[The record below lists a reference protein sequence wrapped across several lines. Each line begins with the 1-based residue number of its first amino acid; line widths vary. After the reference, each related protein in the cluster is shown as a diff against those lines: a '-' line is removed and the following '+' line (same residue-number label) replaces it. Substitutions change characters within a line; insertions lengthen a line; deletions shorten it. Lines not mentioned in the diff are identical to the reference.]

1 MFCGLD
7 FGTSNSTLGTLAGN
21 SLQLLSLE
29 ATGKDTL
36 PSTLFYHE
44 ESQRIDFGRAALES
58 YLEGDEGRLMRS
70 IKSVLGTSLAAEST
84 TVGDRRLPFKAV
96 IATFLREMKRRA
108 EAQIGQELTSVV
120 QGRPVNFVDHD
131 PDANREAQDML
142 EEILRSIGFRE
153 ISFQLEPIAAAW
165 QYEAEA
171 TSEDLALVV
180 DMGGGTSD
188 FSVIRIRP
196 DRDGTEIG
204 MEDVLANTGIR
215 LGGIDFDQLL
225 SLATIMPL
233 LGYKAP
239 LQGGRLRNPNW
250 IYSHLSLWPKI
261 NLLYAAK
268 VRRNIDWILEN
279 GDGDPRF
286 DRLATVIDERL
297 GHRIANDVEE
307 AKIALSNRGE
317 TLVDLAYVDPGLEQA
332 LAIKNL
338 TDASD
343 QALERL
349 KTAIDECLSQAGCG
363 PADIGVVLMTG
374 GSTEMPFVQQAIQ
387 AQLPDARFQNIDKF
401 GAVGYGLAL
410 EAAKRFG

>member
-1 MFCGLD
+1 MYCGLD
-7 FGTSNSTLGTLAGN
+7 FGTSNSTLGTRLGDEMT
-21 SLQLLSLE
+21 LLSLE
-29 ATGKDTL
+29 ATGRDTL

-44 ESQRIDFGRAALES
+44 DSPRIDFGRAALNS

-70 IKSVLGTSLAAEST
+70 IKSVLGTSLAGEST
-84 TVGDRRLPFKAV
+84 VIGDRRLPFKAV
-96 IATFLREMKRRA
+96 IATFLREMKKRA
-108 EAQIGQELTSVV
+108 EQQAGLELTAVV

-131 PDANREAQDML
+131 PGANQAAQDML
-142 EEILRSIGFRE
+142 EEILRTIGFKD

-165 QYEAEA
+165 QYEAAA
-171 TSEDLALVV
+171 TKEDLALVV

-196 DRDGTEIG
+196 DRKDGDIG
-204 MEDVLANTGIR
+204 MQDVLANSGIR

-225 SLATIMPL
+225 SLSGIMPL

-250 IYSHLSLWPKI
+250 IYSQLSLWPKI
-261 NLLYAAK
+261 NLLYATK
-268 VRRNIDWILEN
+268 VQRNIDWVLEN

-286 DRLATVIDERL
+286 DRLATVIAERL

-307 AKIALSNRGE
+307 AKIALSHRPR
-317 TLVDLAYVDPGLEQA
+317 TLVDLSYIDPGLEQA
-332 LAIKNL
+332 LEGSDLTEASAGALDRLQDAIADCLN
-338 TDASD
+338 
-343 QALERL
+343 QA
-349 KTAIDECLSQAGCG
+349 ACSAQ
-363 PADIGVVLMTG
+363 DIGVVLMTG

-387 AQLPDARFQNIDKF
+387 AQLPVSRFQNIDKF
-401 GAVGYGLAL
+401 GAVGYGLTL

>member
-1 MFCGLD
+1 M
-7 FGTSNSTLGTLAGN
+7 
-21 SLQLLSLE
+21 
-29 ATGKDTL
+29 
-36 PSTLFYHE
+36 
-44 ESQRIDFGRAALES
+44 
-58 YLEGDEGRLMRS
+58 
-70 IKSVLGTSLAAEST
+70 
-84 TVGDRRLPFKAV
+84 
-96 IATFLREMKRRA
+96 
-108 EAQIGQELTSVV
+108 
-120 QGRPVNFVDHD
+120 NFVDHD
-131 PDANREAQDML
+131 PDANQTAQDML
-142 EEILRSIGFRE
+142 EGILRSIGFKE

-171 TSEDLALVV
+171 RSEDLALVV

-196 DRDGTEIG
+196 DRDGTDIG

-225 SLATIMPL
+225 SLSGIMPL

-268 VRRNIDWILEN
+268 VWRNIEWILEN

-286 DRLATVIDERL
+286 DRLATVIEERL

-307 AKIALSNRGE
+307 AKIALSHRGR
-317 TLVDLAYVDPGLEQA
+317 TVIDLSYVDPGLEQA
-332 LAIKNL
+332 LAVTDL
-338 TDASD
+338 TDAS
-343 QALERL
+343 QAALERL
-349 KTAIDECLSQAGCG
+349 QGAIGECLALAGCG
-363 PADIGVVLMTG
+363 ASDIGVVLMTG
-374 GSTEMPFVQQAIQ
+374 GSTEMPFVQQAIK
-387 AQLPDARFQNIDKF
+387 AQLPQSRFQNIDKF
-401 GAVGYGLAL
+401 GAVGHGLAL